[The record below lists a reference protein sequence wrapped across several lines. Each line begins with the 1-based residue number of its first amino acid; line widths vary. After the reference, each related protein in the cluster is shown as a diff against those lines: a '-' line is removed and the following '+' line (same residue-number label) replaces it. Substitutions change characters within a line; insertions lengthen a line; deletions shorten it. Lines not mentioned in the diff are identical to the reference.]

1 MGSSRKADRR
11 VVNACS
17 RCRQHKIK
25 CTGESPCSNC
35 IQRSAICHFEK
46 EATKVQITRKRLS
59 ELHHRNRE
67 LERENLALQQRL
79 SRTIETTATSQY
91 PGANSPMNSST
102 AAITDSEPM
111 LIHDEHENVSMVNP
125 LSSGPP
131 EYIKDPAGKLYYL
144 GHTSTWSLTIRL
156 LNLTHEAL
164 YKCPF
169 PSTAYHIDS
178 MIYDLKWNGMRS
190 QAVPDIRG
198 LPAIDHAL
206 FLINATKFHTGQI
219 FHLFDEA
226 NFMDQLHR
234 FYENPV
240 ENVRTAGLWLPH
252 FLVIIALGKAFV
264 GAQSRGNMPPGSE
277 YFRTAL
283 MMLPDYSFLWKE
295 PSASAEILCAFA
307 LYLQSIDWRTSAH
320 NMIGQALRILQVHG
334 YHTDLSTRFTNEQ
347 ELVRCQNIWWTVYIL
362 ERQISVLMGTP
373 LSISDNDI
381 NTSLPL
387 FPDSPLKTA
396 TLVVHVKLSK
406 AFSRIMNALYRDT
419 RDMESTFVK
428 STQEVLQ
435 RVADVASELRE
446 NFPLPEQGALSGI
459 SRVSGYLNLLYH
471 QCIMLATRPFLFM
484 LVGIRAKRTDPQ
496 IEIPPPI
503 QLLLQICLESAKK
516 TSQILGSL
524 QEQNLLECFL
534 PFDLESAVSAGLVVT
549 MASLV
554 NLPLIENRTSYL
566 DTVLSVLDRMTD
578 HGNLI
583 ALDKKRKIHQLES
596 LCVNLKE
603 SPSSALINTLHPLQ
617 FQPSNS
623 QDDNVAPRIS
633 GDECDSYLRET
644 IHAEGPRENCEEEE
658 EIATDAYQGDNDI
671 SPSQLL
677 EAANMLDGGS
687 LLDWVDLPNSSFLFG
702 FVGGE

>member
-1 MGSSRKADRR
+1 MYLNS
-11 VVNACS
+11 CS

-35 IQRSAICHFEK
+35 IQRNATCHFEK
-46 EATKVQITRKRLS
+46 ETTKVQITRKRLA

-79 SRTIETTATSQY
+79 SRTIETTATPQY
-91 PGANSPMNSST
+91 PGEDSPMNST
-102 AAITDSEPM
+102 TPAAADPESILT
-111 LIHDEHENVSMVNP
+111 HDEHENVNMVNP

-131 EYIKDPAGKLYYL
+131 EYITDPTGRLYYL

-169 PSTAYHIDS
+169 PSTAHHIDS
-178 MIYDLKWNGMRS
+178 VIYDLKWNGMRS

-206 FLINATKFHTGQI
+206 FLINATKFHTGEI
-219 FHLFDEA
+219 FHLFDETK
-226 NFMDQLHR
+226 FMDQLYR

-240 ENVRTAGLWLPH
+240 ENVHTAGLWLPH

-264 GAQSRGNMPPGSE
+264 GAQTRGNVPPGCE
-277 YFRTAL
+277 YFRAAL
-283 MMLPDYSFLWKE
+283 MMLPDYSLLWKE
-295 PSASAEILCAFA
+295 PSTSAEILCAFA

-320 NMIGQALRILQVHG
+320 NMVHG
-334 YHTDLSTRFTNEQ
+334 YHTDLSTRFPNEQ
-347 ELVRCQNIWWTVYIL
+347 ELVRCQHIWWTVYIL

-381 NTSLPL
+381 NTPLPL
-387 FPDSPLKTA
+387 FPDSPLKTT
-396 TLVVHVKLSK
+396 TLLIHVKLSK
-406 AFSRIMNALYRDT
+406 AFSRIVNALYRDAGE
-419 RDMESTFVK
+419 MESTFVK

-435 RVADVASELRE
+435 RVADVACELRE
-446 NFPLPEQGALSGI
+446 NFPVPDQGALSGI

-471 QCIMLATRPFLFM
+471 QCIMLATRPFLFI
-484 LVGIRAKRTDPQ
+484 LVEMRAKGTDPQ
-496 IEIPPPI
+496 TEVPTPI

-516 TSQILGSL
+516 TSQILGFL
-524 QEQNLLECFL
+524 QDQNLLECFL

-554 NLPLIENRTSYL
+554 DLPLIANRTSYL
-566 DTVLSVLDRMTD
+566 DILLSVLDQMID

-583 ALDKKRKIHQLES
+583 ALDKKRKILQLES
-596 LCVNLKE
+596 LCVNLKD
-603 SPSSALINTLHPLQ
+603 SPLSSLINASDLLQ
-617 FQPSNS
+617 LEQRNS
-623 QDDNVAPRIS
+623 QDDNLEPRIS
-633 GDECDSYLRET
+633 SDGRNSYLRQS
-644 IHAEGPRENCEEEE
+644 IHAEGPREDCEEEE
-658 EIATDAYQGDNDI
+658 QEDLATDPYRWANDI
-671 SPSQLL
+671 SPSRLL
-677 EAANMLDGGS
+677 EAANMLEGGS
-687 LLDWVDLPNSSFLFG
+687 LLDWVDLPSSSFLFG

>member
-1 MGSSRKADRR
+1 MD
-11 VVNACS
+11 
-17 RCRQHKIK
+17 
-25 CTGESPCSNC
+25 
-35 IQRSAICHFEK
+35 
-46 EATKVQITRKRLS
+46 
-59 ELHHRNRE
+59 
-67 LERENLALQQRL
+67 
-79 SRTIETTATSQY
+79 
-91 PGANSPMNSST
+91 ST
-102 AAITDSEPM
+102 NPAVADSESM
-111 LIHDEHENVSMVNP
+111 VIHDEQENVNMINP

-131 EYIKDPAGKLYYL
+131 EYITDPAGKLYYL
-144 GHTSTWSLTIRL
+144 GHTSTWSLTVRL

-169 PSTAYHIDS
+169 PSTAHHIDS
-178 MIYDLKWNGMRS
+178 VIYDLKWNGMRS
-190 QAVPDIRG
+190 QAVPDIQG

-226 NFMDQLHR
+226 NFTDQLYR

-240 ENVRTAGLWLPH
+240 ENVHTAGLWLPH

-264 GAQSRGNMPPGSE
+264 GARNRGNMPPGCE
-277 YFRTAL
+277 FFRAAL
-283 MMLPDYSFLWKE
+283 MMLPDYSLLWKE
-295 PSASAEILCAFA
+295 PSTSAEILCAFA

-320 NMIGQALRILQVHG
+320 NMVHG

-347 ELVRCQNIWWTVYIL
+347 GLVRCQNIWWTVYIL

-396 TLVVHVKLSK
+396 TLLIHVKLSK
-406 AFSRIMNALYRDT
+406 AFSRIVNALYRDT
-419 RDMESTFVK
+419 GDMESTFVK

-446 NFPLPEQGALSGI
+446 NFPVPDQGALSGI

-471 QCIMLATRPFLFM
+471 QCIVLATRPFLFM
-484 LVGIRAKRTDPQ
+484 LVEIRAKGTDPQ
-496 IEIPPPI
+496 TEVPAPI

-534 PFDLESAVSAGLVVT
+534 PFDLESTVSAGLVVT

-554 NLPLIENRTSYL
+554 DLPLIANRKSYL
-566 DTVLSVLDRMTD
+566 DMLLSVLDRMID

-583 ALDKKRKIHQLES
+583 ALDKKSKIHQLES
-596 LCVNLKE
+596 LCVNLKD
-603 SPSSALINTLHPLQ
+603 SPSSSLINTSDPLQ
-617 FQPSNS
+617 LQQSS
-623 QDDNVAPRIS
+623 LQDDTLAAARIS
-633 GDECDSYLRET
+633 RDGRDSYLRQK
-644 IHAEGPRENCEEEE
+644 IYAEGQREDCEEEDE
-658 EIATDAYQGDNDI
+658 EEEQEQEDLATDAYRWANDI

-677 EAANMLDGGS
+677 EAANMLEGGS
-687 LLDWVDLPNSSFLFG
+687 LLDWVDLPSSSFLFG